1 VQGAFLDVDDLLL
14 LHFFRRRHKAHWNEV
29 RDAYPYDDSRPKERL
44 ASLETNLHM
53 LEYSG
58 TGRGT
63 IYRLSR
69 RAAAI
74 LSEGVTYDMTRRL
87 DKEAIKVRILSL
99 LKDRPLRNADIRGFT
114 DLGRQQ
120 AYRLLKELEA
130 DGLIYQDG
138 HGQSALWHLKQS
150 LSKSLE
156 AMVPVCIIVCFNVAN
171 GAITE

>member
-1 VQGAFLDVDDLLL
+1 MAWLLL
-14 LHFFRRRHKAHWNEV
+14 LFEDRHGHWNEV
-29 RDAYPYDDSRPKERL
+29 REAYPYDDRRLKEKL
-44 ASLETNLHM
+44 SSLETNLFM
-53 LEYSG
+53 LEHSG

-63 IYRLSR
+63 TYRLSR

-74 LSEGVTYDMTRRL
+74 LNEGVTYDMTRRL

-130 DGLIYQDG
+130 DGLIYQVG

-150 LSKSLE
+150 LGK
-156 AMVPVCIIVCFNVAN
+156 P
-171 GAITE
+171 